1 MEKKENRKIRKNKV
15 TEIVFILDRSG
26 SMGGLESDTIGGFNS
41 FIEKQCQMEGETIVT
56 TVLFD
61 DRYEILWN
69 GVDGEKAKLTEKE
82 YYVRGT
88 TALFDAVGKTILDVR
103 RRLKTAKKKEEPEKV
118 IMVITTD
125 GMENA
130 SREFSMEKVRK
141 LVEQQTKEGWEFLF
155 LGASLDSAREARDM
169 GISKEDVHQFVASDA
184 GVKEMYTVLSRA
196 VSDKRSEGK
205 GKK

>member
-1 MEKKENRKIRKNKV
+1 MKKKV
-15 TEIVFILDRSG
+15 TEIVYLLDRSG
-26 SMGGLESDTIGGFNS
+26 SMGGLESDTIGGFNA
-41 FIEKQCQMEGETIVT
+41 FLEKQNLLEGKTIVT

-69 GVDGEKAKLTEKE
+69 GVDAKSVKLTEKE

-103 RRLKTAKKKEEPEKV
+103 RRISTLKKKEEPDEV

-130 SREFSMEKVRK
+130 SREFTRDKVRR
-141 LVEQQTKEGWEFLF
+141 LIQQQTGQGWEFIF
-155 LGASLDSAREARDM
+155 MGASLDSAREARNM
-169 GISKEDVHQFVASDA
+169 GISAEDVHQFTVSDVGVAD
-184 GVKEMYTVLSRA
+184 MYNMVSEA
-196 VSDKRSEGK
+196 VSYKRAQ
-205 GKK
+205 KKKE